1 MTNKHN
7 LVPRL
12 FLRGR
17 KDPGRSWSR
26 GSQIL
31 GAKLKLYLGRGG
43 RRLRLLR
50 LENYNFCVIVP
61 GIKFKFAT
69 EILKDFVFTMTR
81 LPTLVKREVGSDFSG
96 HQGFNGNERTLFAV
110 NIF

>member
-1 MTNKHN
+1 MTSLANGCGSN

-43 RRLRLLR
+43 RGVRLLR
-50 LENYNFCVIVP
+50 LENYNFCVIV
-61 GIKFKFAT
+61 
-69 EILKDFVFTMTR
+69 
-81 LPTLVKREVGSDFSG
+81 SG
-96 HQGFNGNERTLFAV
+96 DK
-110 NIF
+110 I

>member
-1 MTNKHN
+1 MRRRFSAVLAPVGFQNHESN

-17 KDPGRSWSR
+17 KDRGRSWSR

-43 RRLRLLR
+43 RGVR
-50 LENYNFCVIVP
+50 LENYNFCVIV
-61 GIKFKFAT
+61 
-69 EILKDFVFTMTR
+69 
-81 LPTLVKREVGSDFSG
+81 SG
-96 HQGFNGNERTLFAV
+96 DK
-110 NIF
+110 I

>member
-1 MTNKHN
+1 MPTISTFWSVCICRVSETIGDIVKGRAMLLSSLHSVEVCRPSPN

-43 RRLRLLR
+43 RGVRLLR
-50 LENYNFCVIVP
+50 LENCNFCVI
-61 GIKFKFAT
+61 I
-69 EILKDFVFTMTR
+69 
-81 LPTLVKREVGSDFSG
+81 SG
-96 HQGFNGNERTLFAV
+96 DK
-110 NIF
+110 I